1 MRTTLFRQEALQA
14 KREHAYGDTLRVDTP
29 RAWVFVAV
37 VLGLA
42 ASLLAFGCWGE
53 FTRKTHVSGQLVPTM
68 GHIKVYAPDGGTI
81 VERRVREGQSV
92 KKGDTLFVLS
102 LEHNSQT
109 ASAANATAIQKLQ
122 ERRASLVRELDKQ
135 GEIGVVELATQQER
149 ARGLAAELAQLDQE
163 VVTQR
168 QLLASAQTALQRY
181 ERYRDQSFFSA
192 AHVQQKQDEV
202 LGQTAKLQALTRNRV
217 SIEHDLAGA
226 RKATLSKK
234 LQSEKEPAAL
244 RREIAVIDS
253 QISEQ
258 ESRRTAV
265 ITAPAD
271 GVATTILG
279 QQGQVAAPSAPLL
292 SILPAGTVLR
302 AELFVPSRSIGFIS
316 VRQFVAIRYAAFPYQ
331 SFGSY
336 AGKITEISRTMISPQ
351 ESGLGNQIQEPVYRV
366 LVDLEAQNVK
376 AYGKQMPLQSGMALE
391 ADVSLERRRLIEWV
405 FAPLLSVT
413 GRV

>member
-1 MRTTLFRQEALQA
+1 
-14 KREHAYGDTLRVDTP
+14 
-29 RAWVFVAV
+29 
-37 VLGLA
+37 
-42 ASLLAFGCWGE
+42 
-53 FTRKTHVSGQLVPTM
+53 M

-122 ERRASLVRELDKQ
+122 EGRASLVRELDKQ